1 MRTQDEDNLEGRKL
15 MSRVARAAVF
25 VWIAATGNLALSQA
39 NACANPN
46 APRIGLIIR
55 DNTTPSAPAPA
66 PELVAALSRLA
77 AAETNF
83 RDQLARR
90 LPASACV
97 VTDRG
102 IFNDPKNF
110 PQLKG
115 STIFEISADGSPKNP
130 SVFAL
135 AVTVSAAEGIYAQ
148 DQLRL
153 FTMPVLIETE
163 SDYASGADA
172 VMKHWQSFG
181 EAFDRD
187 HGK

>member
-1 MRTQDEDNLEGRKL
+1 
-15 MSRVARAAVF
+15 
-25 VWIAATGNLALSQA
+25 
-39 NACANPN
+39 
-46 APRIGLIIR
+46 
-55 DNTTPSAPAPA
+55 
-66 PELVAALSRLA
+66 
-77 AAETNF
+77 
-83 RDQLARR
+83 
-90 LPASACV
+90 
-97 VTDRG
+97 
-102 IFNDPKNF
+102 
-110 PQLKG
+110 
-115 STIFEISADGSPKNP
+115 
-130 SVFAL
+130 VFAL